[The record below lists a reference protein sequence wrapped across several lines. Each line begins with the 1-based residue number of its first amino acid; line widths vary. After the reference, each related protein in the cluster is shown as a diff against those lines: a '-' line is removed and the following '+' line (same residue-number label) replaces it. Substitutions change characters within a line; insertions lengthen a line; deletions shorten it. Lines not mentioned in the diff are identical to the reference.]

1 MNSIFVVKEGS
12 LLVFSDRS
20 PEYLSSEPISYCDY
34 TIKERIKSVNS
45 FFVLFFINI
54 YISLKIREILFFIIN
69 KTLLCFFCLL
79 YREIRSYIWLD

>member
-1 MNSIFVVKEGS
+1 MDICHVMLLPGPYGLSNKDRLKMNAIIVVKEGS

-54 YISLKIREILFFIIN
+54 YISLKIREI
-69 KTLLCFFCLL
+69 
-79 YREIRSYIWLD
+79 

>member
-1 MNSIFVVKEGS
+1 MNAIFVVKEGS

-45 FFVLFFINI
+45 FLFYF
-54 YISLKIREILFFIIN
+54 L
-69 KTLLCFFCLL
+69 
-79 YREIRSYIWLD
+79 